1 MHLVAW
7 PYNFED
13 WMLLRS
19 SSLAL
24 QVCLL
29 SIHPGS
35 APDCMGNTIS
45 THVGSLLKNA
55 LPRQCIPITN
65 IPPSSKF
72 LKISRYA

>member
-13 WMLLRS
+13 WILLRS

-29 SIHPGS
+29 SVQPGS
-35 APDCMGNTIS
+35 APNCTVDTIQ
-45 THVGSLLKNA
+45 THVGMF
-55 LPRQCIPITN
+55 ITN